1 MSVLAVTAALGASF
15 SWAAGA
21 MIAHAPAKQLGAF
34 EFTRTQLI
42 SSSAVLLLM
51 ASVTGGWSSVAWDHW
66 WGFAASSLVGVVLGN
81 LAMVACLRRGGPRRT
96 QLLAAM
102 SAPIAMVLGYLFL
115 GETISPQKLAGA
127 ALALG
132 GAGLAIMYGRGA
144 RGLEP
149 AVGSLPRIIVLGLLS
164 ATCQAVGLI
173 ALKPALLAGT
183 EPLAASALR
192 TTGGAFAMALIA
204 LWPLAAFQPATQP
217 TGRLVLWAILPGFLG
232 YVVAVSLLLY
242 AIRSYETG
250 VAAALG
256 SVSPI
261 IMLPMIWVGTKRR
274 PPLPAWIGAVL
285 VVLGTGLILIA

>member
-1 MSVLAVTAALGASF
+1 MSVLAITAALGASF

-21 MIAHAPAKQLGAF
+21 MLAHAPAKQLGAF

-42 SSSAVLLLM
+42 SSSALLLLI
-51 ASVTGGWSSVAWDHW
+51 ASIAGAWSSVAWDHW
-66 WGFAASSLVGVVLGN
+66 RGFATSSVVGVILGN
-81 LAMVACLRRGGPRRT
+81 LAMVACLQRGGPRRT

-102 SAPIAMVLGYLFL
+102 SAPIAMVLGYVFL
-115 GETISPQKLAGA
+115 GETISPQKLVGA

-132 GAGLAIMYGRGA
+132 GAGLAIIYGRGA
-144 RGLEP
+144 VDLEP
-149 AVGSLPRIIVLGLLS
+149 ANGSLPGIVILGLAS
-164 ATCQAVGLI
+164 ATCQAIGLI
-173 ALKPALLAGT
+173 ALKPARLAGT

-204 LWPLAAFQPATQP
+204 LWPLAAFQPATKP
-217 TGRLVLWAILPGFLG
+217 TGRLILRAMLPGFLG

-261 IMLPMIWVGTKRR
+261 IMLPMIWFGTKRR
-274 PPLPAWIGAVL
+274 PPLRAWIGAVL
-285 VVLGTGLILIA
+285 VVLGTGLILVA

>member
-1 MSVLAVTAALGASF
+1 MSVLAIAAALGASF

-42 SSSAVLLLM
+42 SSSALLLLI
-51 ASVTGGWSSVAWDHW
+51 ASITGAWSSVAWDHW
-66 WGFAASSLVGVVLGN
+66 RGFAASSLVGVILGN
-81 LAMVACLRRGGPRRT
+81 LAMVACLQRGGPRRT
-96 QLLAAM
+96 QLLAAL
-102 SAPIAMVLGYLFL
+102 SAPIAMVLGYVFL

-127 ALALG
+127 ALALA

-144 RGLEP
+144 GGLEP
-149 AVGSLPRIIVLGLLS
+149 ADGPLLRIIVLGLLS
-164 ATCQAVGLI
+164 AACQAIGLI

-204 LWPLAAFQPATQP
+204 LWPLAAFQPATKP
-217 TGRLVLWAILPGFLG
+217 TGRLILWAIFPGFLG
-232 YVVAVSLLLY
+232 YVAAVSLLLY
-242 AIRSYETG
+242 AVRSYETG

-261 IMLPMIWVGTKRR
+261 IMLPMIWLSTKRS
-274 PPLPAWIGAVL
+274 PPPQAWIGAIL
-285 VVLGTGLILIA
+285 VVLGTGIILVA

>member
-1 MSVLAVTAALGASF
+1 MSVLAITAALGASF

-21 MIAHAPAKQLGAF
+21 MIAHAPARRLGAF

-42 SSSAVLLLM
+42 SSSALLLLI
-51 ASVTGGWSSVAWDHW
+51 ASIAGSWPSVAWDHW
-66 WGFAASSLVGVVLGN
+66 PGFATSSLVGVLLGN
-81 LAMVACLRRGGPRRT
+81 LAMVACLQRGGPRRT

-132 GAGLAIMYGRGA
+132 GAGLAIMYGLGA
-144 RGLEP
+144 GGLEP
-149 AVGSLPRIIVLGLLS
+149 AVGSLPRIVILGLAS
-164 ATCQAVGLI
+164 ATCQAIGLI

-183 EPLAASALR
+183 EPFAASALR

-204 LWPLAAFQPATQP
+204 LWPLAAFQSATKP
-217 TGRLVLWAILPGFLG
+217 TGRLILWAILPGFLG

-242 AIRSYETG
+242 AVRSYETG

-261 IMLPMIWVGTKRR
+261 IMLPMIWFNTKRR
-274 PPLPAWIGAVL
+274 PPLQAWIGAIL
-285 VVLGTGLILIA
+285 VVLGTGLILVS